1 MPRLWYTDDEVNDFH
16 PIVEDVLNRALE
28 NCGYSDIA
36 EVLHHPN
43 IPNSTIVPDFAIK
56 IRNTDSFVFII
67 EVKRNN
73 RDCFS
78 QRFQNQTRTYV
89 TELSNYWDSSY
100 QKYYCLTNIETISLF
115 AERQGPIS
123 SCLLN
128 HFPKS
133 FTPFN
138 PADHDVTQT
147 VLEFQLEMESI
158 LTTIFNR
165 QIPEWS
171 NNWEQIIDSFYNN
184 YESIKGLL
192 PHNEI
197 TSKDLTL
204 FELFRLMTF
213 SYLKNFY
220 NIRNSDNQNFFR
232 NFPSQN
238 NRNEFISRLSST
250 FDRVLRLD
258 FTQIFSNYP
267 DNIRIFPDNLTDQI
281 LPYYQNIILN
291 LNNYSSL
298 AVSENESP
306 EYIFSMLTSKVYD
319 KETMHTKG
327 QIISDSELSS
337 LLATLTID
345 SQANS
350 VLDPCCGDAALL
362 DACYDKILMYS
373 LNENQNTS
381 HNEILS
387 KIHGIEIDPFLA
399 QLATFRLVAKNLSNV
414 NTDTE
419 ANINIG
425 DTFLTPL
432 PNQVDRI
439 VMNPPFLRNDDPSI
453 ALNKEVMIESIE
465 SVTDNCFVTN
475 ARQPNAYFYFVNYVW
490 HYLND
495 TGKAGFILMAK
506 FLNNKDGQYI
516 KDFMLDRVE
525 ALVLYPNNYF
535 KDFRVTTLIVVL
547 SKQADENVKFL
558 RILDEE
564 LLNNPEEIK
573 NILSNDQT
581 VLGGDYTLKV
591 VERNDLSSESN
602 WKVPLIDP
610 YDKLSSLNNNPL
622 FEDINTFFDIGRG
635 NAETK
640 GGTTVIFPNFA
651 NEPYSSIDDNHL
663 GYGIKGNRIRRSL
676 ILTEDDLYIEKAIHF
691 PMTYDEIM
699 DIGIEDSLDDDTGL
713 IDLFNAQNNNPSKW
727 KKVLNSSYNNTLTFD
742 ILIPRADRTKHI
754 CYYNPYSDSKIVLS
768 TNFCCLKNFRNENPS
783 INVPMQLK
791 FIVAFLNSSFG
802 QLQFEVCSGNQ
813 EGMRKIEQHT
823 ISQFKILD
831 PRLLSNNEV
840 ENVIEKFTILNTM
853 NQNFSGSEGTD
864 TIRRELDISIGE
876 IIFARD
882 SLGFDNVEAFVD
894 EYEWFLSDLV
904 EDRRI

>member
-16 PIVEDVLNRALE
+16 PIVENVLHRALE

-43 IPNSTIVPDFAIK
+43 IPNSTIIPDFAIK
-56 IRNTDSFVFII
+56 IRSTNSFVFII
-67 EVKRNN
+67 EVKRSN

-78 QRFQNQTRTYV
+78 QRFQNQTRSYV
-89 TELSNYWDSSY
+89 TELFNYWDTSY

-115 AERQGPIS
+115 AERQGTIS

-138 PADHDVTQT
+138 PADHDATQT
-147 VLEFQLEMESI
+147 VSEFQLEMENI
-158 LTTIFNR
+158 LRMIFNR
-165 QIPEWS
+165 EMPEWS
-171 NNWEQIIDSFYNN
+171 NNWNQIIDSFYNN
-184 YESIKGLL
+184 YESIKGIL
-192 PHNEI
+192 PHDEM

-220 NIRNSDNQNFFR
+220 NIRNSDNRNFFR
-232 NFPSQN
+232 NFPTHS
-238 NRNEFISRLSST
+238 NRNEFIRHLSSI

-267 DNIRIFPDNLTDQI
+267 NNIRIFPDNFTDYI
-281 LPYYQNIILN
+281 LPYFQNVIQN
-291 LNNYSSL
+291 LNSYSSL
-298 AVSENESP
+298 AVSENSSP

-327 QIISDSELSS
+327 QIMSDSELSN
-337 LLATLTID
+337 LLATLIID
-345 SQANS
+345 NHTNN

-362 DACYDKILMYS
+362 DACYDRILMHS
-373 LNENQNTS
+373 LNSNQNTS

-387 KIHGIEIDPFLA
+387 QIHGIEIDPFLA

-414 NTDTE
+414 NTNTE
-419 ANINIG
+419 AKINIG
-425 DTFLTPL
+425 DVFLTSL
-432 PNQVDRI
+432 PNQVDRV
-439 VMNPPFLRNDDPSI
+439 VMNPPFLRNDDPAI
-453 ALNKEVMIESIE
+453 ELNKEIMIEAIR
-465 SVTDNCFVTN
+465 SVMDNCFVTN

-490 HYLND
+490 HYLNN

-516 KDFMLDRVE
+516 KDFMLDKVE
-525 ALVLYPNNYF
+525 AVILYPNNYF
-535 KDFRVTTLIVVL
+535 KDFSVTTLIVIL
-547 SKQADENVKFL
+547 SKQVNESIKFL
-558 RILDEE
+558 RILDKE
-564 LLNNPEEIK
+564 LLNNAVEIK
-573 NILSNDQT
+573 NILSNNQT

-591 VERNDLSSESN
+591 VERNDLTAEGN

-610 YDKLSSLNNNPL
+610 HGKLSSLNNNPL
-622 FEDINTFFDIGRG
+622 FVDINIFFDIGRG
-635 NAETK
+635 NAETN
-640 GGTTVIFPNFA
+640 GGTTVIFPNFTT
-651 NEPYSSIDDNHL
+651 EPYSSIDNNHL
-663 GYGIKGNRIRRSL
+663 GYGIKGNRIRRNL
-676 ILTEDDLYIEKAIHF
+676 ILTEDDLNIEKAIHF
-691 PMTYDEIM
+691 PMTYNEIIETGIDE
-699 DIGIEDSLDDDTGL
+699 SLDNDTGL
-713 IDLFNAQNNNPSKW
+713 INLFNTQNSNPNKW
-727 KKVLNSSYNNTLTFD
+727 KKILNSCYNNTLTCD

-754 CYYNPYSDSKIVLS
+754 CYYNPYSDAKIVLS
-768 TNFCCLKNFRNENPS
+768 TNFCCLNNFRNENPLIDVS
-783 INVPMQLK
+783 MQLK

-823 ISQFKILD
+823 ISQFKIID
-831 PRLLSNNEV
+831 PRLLSNDEM
-840 ENVIEKFTILNTM
+840 ENVIDKFTILNTL
-853 NQNFSGSEGTD
+853 NQEFSGLEGIN
-864 TIRRELDISIGE
+864 TIRRELDISIGQ
-876 IIFARD
+876 IIFDRN
-882 SLGFDNVEAFVD
+882 SLGFNNVEELVD